1 MQMFFDCCPAGF
13 EGDRDILT
21 VEVPSAIMDEV
32 AQYARA
38 IAYEKGVKEQRI
50 LNDIVRKS
58 IQTIENQSY
67 DRKNRKTKK
76 W

>member
-1 MQMFFDCCPAGF
+1 M
-13 EGDRDILT
+13 E
-21 VEVPSAIMDEV
+21 EV

-38 IAYEKGVKEQRI
+38 IAYEKGVKEQRV
-50 LNDIVRKS
+50 LKDIVRKS

-67 DRKNRKTKK
+67 DRKNRKAKK